1 MKKLFLGTLVF
12 ILSYGLAWAAPDY
25 KGYKAFTKTNKEKI
39 RTMEKECRNSKSP
52 KEHLKKCNE
61 LMKFQVEAE
70 CRFGIS
76 PDACKALDEIQ
87 KVEKKNK

>member
-1 MKKLFLGTLVF
+1 MKKLFLSALVF
-12 ILSYGLAWAAPDY
+12 TLGSGLAFAAPDY
-25 KGYKAFTKTNKEKI
+25 KGHQAFIKANKEKI

-61 LMKFQVEAE
+61 LMKFKVEAE
-70 CRFGIS
+70 CRYGIS

-87 KVEKKNK
+87 KVEKK